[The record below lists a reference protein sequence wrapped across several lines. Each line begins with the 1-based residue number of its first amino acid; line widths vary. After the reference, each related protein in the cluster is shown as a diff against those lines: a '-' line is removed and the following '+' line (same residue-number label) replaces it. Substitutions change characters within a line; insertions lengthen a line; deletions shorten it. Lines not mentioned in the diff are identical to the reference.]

1 MTTVPAIRMWQ
12 REAKAGAVVFIGIGA
27 AALLGGYSL
36 PYYWQAVA
44 GQLSLM
50 SKRVP
55 IETVMEDP
63 QTSAQTR
70 EALSAV
76 LEIRRFAVD
85 ELDLPDNSSYATYVD
100 LDPDDAGLERN
111 NAGRG
116 RNIAVWTVVAADEFS
131 IDPRTWCFPFA
142 GTSLGNC

>member
-1 MTTVPAIRMWQ
+1 MWQ

-27 AALLGGYSL
+27 AALLAGYSL
-36 PYYWQAVA
+36 PCYWQAVA

-70 EALSAV
+70 WSV
-76 LEIRRFAVD
+76 
-85 ELDLPDNSSYATYVD
+85 P
-100 LDPDDAGLERN
+100 
-111 NAGRG
+111 
-116 RNIAVWTVVAADEFS
+116 
-131 IDPRTWCFPFA
+131 
-142 GTSLGNC
+142 